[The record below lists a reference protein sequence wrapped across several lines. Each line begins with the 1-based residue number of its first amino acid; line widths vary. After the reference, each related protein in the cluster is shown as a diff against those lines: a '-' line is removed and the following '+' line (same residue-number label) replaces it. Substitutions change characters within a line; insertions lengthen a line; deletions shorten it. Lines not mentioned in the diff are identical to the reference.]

1 MFTFQCLILFYVL
14 LLLIPAFDFMFLVSK
29 VREGINLDSLIKYI
43 IPNSCFL
50 NLHQKEVENVNKGG
64 WKVRKHVKILG
75 KKYV

>member
-1 MFTFQCLILFYVL
+1 
-14 LLLIPAFDFMFLVSK
+14 MFLVFK

-43 IPNSCFL
+43 IPNSRFL